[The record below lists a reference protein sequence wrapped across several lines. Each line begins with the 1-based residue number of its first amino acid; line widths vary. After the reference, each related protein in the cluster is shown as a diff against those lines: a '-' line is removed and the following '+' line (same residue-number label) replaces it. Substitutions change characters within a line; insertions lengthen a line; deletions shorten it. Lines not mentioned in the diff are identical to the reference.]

1 MIRMTFR
8 VHDDQCD
15 SPGRRAFAER
25 CCALLTERVRDLGL
39 DLALDLDLDLDLEP
53 APVPEQSLTLDV
65 LICTGKR
72 CRAAAPLPPL
82 SIPPAVVSV
91 PVRVPHVPQ
100 VAANESDFEQ
110 LVVGS
115 LGAGVGAT
123 LRRNPDLQALA
134 LATVTQMSSR
144 DPDPDDG
151 PGVRT

>member
-1 MIRMTFR
+1 MIRMKFR

-25 CCALLTERVRDLGL
+25 CCALLAERVRNLDLG
-39 DLALDLDLDLDLEP
+39 LDLDLEP
-53 APVPEQSLTLDV
+53 APVPEPSLTLDV

-82 SIPPAVVSV
+82 SIPPTVVSV
-91 PVRVPHVPQ
+91 PVRVPYVPQ

-115 LGAGVGAT
+115 LGVGVGAT

-151 PGVRT
+151 PGVHT